1 MDGEARKWS
10 RDILVGSI
18 NEIYSLEGKFMIQ
31 WGETKDFLY
40 YITKFRALKIKLD
53 ELVIDFTK

>member
-18 NEIYSLEGKFMIQ
+18 NEIYSLEGTFMRQ

-40 YITKFRALKIKLD
+40 YITKFRALKRKLD